1 MPLPETRTTIHTHTQ
16 KHIHT
21 RTHTHTHMCRAY
33 LKEGEVNG
41 EIQEK
46 GRVFKF
52 ADFLKILKREL
63 NRKHG
68 SEYITLLGV
77 TDL

>member
-1 MPLPETRTTIHTHTQ
+1 MCGKMLNKINAPPWDKDKHTHT
-16 KHIHT
+16 HT
-21 RTHTHTHMCRAY
+21 KTHTHTHTHTHMCRAY

-52 ADFLKILKREL
+52 ADFLYRASILRT
-63 NRKHG
+63 
-68 SEYITLLGV
+68 S
-77 TDL
+77 